1 MSISIT
7 LYVLAYFF
15 QGAEIPF
22 KPKDEFEVLIDYQF
36 KQRAA
41 TDPYTIDFT
50 ETKEERT
57 KKQYGGGI
65 RPYLI
70 LSIKLLKLSDKEV
83 KVRALNNDGKLIL
96 NKKVS
101 TDDLLK
107 IDMGFTDDLKDRV
120 GPYEINLIFYS
131 RDKLETSRINMLVEE
146 NGNFLI
152 NGDIRGKF

>member
-1 MSISIT
+1 MNISIA

-36 KQRAA
+36 KQRPT
-41 TDPYTIDFT
+41 TDPYTVTFSESKQDHI
-50 ETKEERT
+50 KR
-57 KKQYGGGI
+57 QYGDGI

-70 LSIKLLKLSDKEV
+70 LTIKLVKLSDQEV
-83 KVRALNNDGKLIL
+83 KVRALNNDRKIIL
-96 NKKVS
+96 NKKVNAG
-101 TDDLLK
+101 DLLK
-107 IDMGFTDDLKDRV
+107 IDMGFTDDIKDGI
-120 GPYEINLIFYS
+120 GPYEVNVIFYS

-146 NGNFLI
+146 NGNFLV

>member
-1 MSISIT
+1 MSILIA
-7 LYVLAYFF
+7 LYFLSSFF
-15 QGAEIPF
+15 QGTEVPL

-36 KQRAA
+36 KQRPA
-41 TDPYTIDFT
+41 TDPYTVDFT

-70 LSIKLLKLSDKEV
+70 LTIKLVKLSDQEV

-101 TDDLLK
+101 TDDFLK
-107 IDMGFTDDLKDRV
+107 IDMGFTDDIKDRI
-120 GPYEINLIFYS
+120 GSYEINVFFSS
-131 RDKLETSRINMLVEE
+131 REKKETSRINMMVEE
-146 NGNFLI
+146 NGNFMV
-152 NGDIRGKF
+152 NGEIQGKF

>member
-1 MSISIT
+1 MSISIAFHF
-7 LYVLAYFF
+7 LIYFF
-15 QGAEIPF
+15 QGTEVPF

-36 KQRAA
+36 KQRPA
-41 TDPYTIDFT
+41 TDPYTVDFT
-50 ETKEERT
+50 ETKEDRT

-70 LSIKLLKLSDKEV
+70 LTIKLVKLSDLEV

-101 TDDLLK
+101 ADDLLK
-107 IDMGFTDDLKDRV
+107 IDMGFTDDIKDRV
-120 GPYEINLIFYS
+120 GPYEVNVMFYS
-131 RDKLETSRINMLVEE
+131 RDKMETSRIKMLVEE
-146 NGNFLI
+146 NGNFLV